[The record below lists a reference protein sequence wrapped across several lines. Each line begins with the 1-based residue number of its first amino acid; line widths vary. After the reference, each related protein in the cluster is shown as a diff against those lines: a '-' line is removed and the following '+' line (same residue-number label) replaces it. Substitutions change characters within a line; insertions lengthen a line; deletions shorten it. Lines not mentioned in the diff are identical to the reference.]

1 MTAQT
6 FHGPKKSWL
15 NVNIMGLG
23 HFTSDFYCNILP
35 LMLPLLA
42 KKFGLSYAECGT
54 LFMIFQ
60 IGANFIQPPIGLLA
74 DRRNVNYLMPL
85 SILLGAIFICSIG
98 STSNLFLLICFIFI
112 AGICASGFHP
122 IAGGIMPHVTPQN
135 KDVLAT
141 SIFIVGGN
149 VGFAV
154 APTCVAFFLS
164 SYGPEN
170 LLWLSIPA
178 IFMTIVMYSAGLNR
192 STTSGKIQEVT
203 SLSEIIHNKPFIKFV
218 MSIGL
223 RSLVYCSLIAYLPLL
238 LSSNGYT
245 TKECASALLSFLVG
259 TAFGGLVIG
268 GLSVRLGL
276 KKLIMITYIVT
287 TFAIA
292 VFLYLADLSL
302 TSYIALFIAGAGL
315 YGSTPPAIVWS
326 QRLLTK
332 SAAFATS
339 MMLGF
344 TFGLGYIVSVFTGIL
359 ADFIGLHSALTFTNM
374 IAMILAILLLIALK
388 EPKPKKY
395 LENNE

>member
-1 MTAQT
+1 MIEKILLR
-6 FHGPKKSWL
+6 PKRSWL

-42 KKFGLSYAECGT
+42 QRFGLSYAECGS

-60 IGANFIQPPIGLLA
+60 IGANFIQPPIGLIA

-85 SILLGAIFICSIG
+85 SILFGAIFICSIG
-98 STSNLFLLICFIFI
+98 ATTNLLLLVCFIFT

-122 IAGGIMPHVTPQN
+122 IAGGIMPHVTPKN

-149 VGFAV
+149 VGFAI
-154 APTCVAFFLS
+154 APTCVAFFLTY
-164 SYGPEN
+164 YGSEN
-170 LLWLSIPA
+170 LAWLSLPA
-178 IFMTIVMYSAGLNR
+178 ILMTIIMYMAGLNR
-192 STTSGKIQEVT
+192 STSSGKTQQVT
-203 SLSEIIHNKPFIKFV
+203 SISEIVHNKTFVRFV
-218 MSIGL
+218 MSIGF

-245 TKECASALLSFLVG
+245 TKESASALLSFLVG

-276 KKLIMITYIVT
+276 KNLIMITYIVI
-287 TFAIA
+287 TFAVG
-292 VFLYLADLSL
+292 VFLYLADLSIA
-302 TSYIALFIAGAGL
+302 SYIALFIAGAGL

-359 ADFIGLHSALTFTNM
+359 ADFIGLHYALTLSNM
-374 IAMILAILLLIALK
+374 IAMALAILLLIYLK
-388 EPKPKKY
+388 EPKLKNY
-395 LENNE
+395 LEND